1 MALTRSDNSKICAL
15 VALVA
20 GCLLASVNA
29 THAQQDAGANYPDRP
44 IRIIVSVPAGGGVD
58 TVTRLIG
65 QKLQQ
70 RLGQPVVIENRG
82 GAAGNIG
89 AEAVANAAPDGYT
102 LLTTPPAPLVVNA
115 ALYKNLKYDPDAFE
129 PVAVMALSPNVL
141 AVRADLPV
149 QSVQEF
155 IAYARAN
162 PGKLTYASQGNGTT
176 SHLTTEM
183 FQKLTGTQ
191 LLHVPYRGTGP
202 ALNDLAAG
210 HVDLMF
216 VDVTAVLPL
225 QQAGKARVLAIASRQ
240 RLPDL
245 PDLPTFEQVGV
256 AELLS
261 AAWNAILAPPRTPE
275 TITSRLNAEINA
287 ILGLPEIEA
296 HFRELHLTRMG
307 GSRAD
312 MAEFVKAER
321 QRWEAV
327 IRSANVT
334 LN

>member
-1 MALTRSDNSKICAL
+1 
-15 VALVA
+15 
-20 GCLLASVNA
+20 
-29 THAQQDAGANYPDRP
+29 
-44 IRIIVSVPAGGGVD
+44 
-58 TVTRLIG
+58 
-65 QKLQQ
+65 
-70 RLGQPVVIENRG
+70 
-82 GAAGNIG
+82 
-89 AEAVANAAPDGYT
+89 
-102 LLTTPPAPLVVNA
+102 
-115 ALYKNLKYDPDAFE
+115 
-129 PVAVMALSPNVL
+129 
-141 AVRADLPV
+141 AVRADLAV
-149 QSVQEF
+149 KSAQEL
-155 IAYARAN
+155 IAYAKAS

-245 PDLPTFEQVGV
+245 PDLPTFEQGGV
-256 AELLS
+256 AGLLS
-261 AAWNAILAPPRTPE
+261 AAWNAIAAPANTPQP
-275 TITSRLNAEINA
+275 ITARLNAEINA
-287 ILGLPEIEA
+287 ILNRPEIEA

-321 QRWEAV
+321 QR
-327 IRSANVT
+327 
-334 LN
+334 